1 MQNWAKNITFSSQN
15 YIEIENLTQLQKVIE
30 SSNRLKVV
38 GTSHSFSEIADTT
51 GTLISLKN
59 LDSEIE
65 IDEKSQT
72 VKVSAGTS
80 YANLAKYLEKNGW
93 ALSNLASLGE
103 ITIAGAV
110 MTGTHGSGS
119 NNKVLSDSVV
129 AIEMILA
136 SGDKFV
142 IDRKDFTQFSG
153 FVVSFGALAVFT
165 KLTLKIVKS
174 FSVKQ
179 VVYENIPIQSVLEN
193 FNEIFDRPYS
203 ASYFSNWSPKN
214 TGQIWMKFLDDD
226 KYPELQSKA
235 YGGNLALTNQH
246 PVKVNHPGN
255 CTEQMGVSGKWLF
268 RLPHFKLDSSPASGD
283 EVQTEY
289 LVNRIHVQSYIN
301 ELTKIGEDIA
311 ARVYATEIRTISSDD
326 LWLSGAYGRETVGFH
341 FTWKKSSEVKD
352 FLPVIENILGKYN
365 GRPHWG
371 KLFSTPRAQLI
382 ERYPMYEEFRQLIQ
396 KYDSGNKFRNKFIE
410 QYF

>member
-15 YIEIENLTQLQKVIE
+15 FVEIENLTQLQKVIE
-30 SSNRLKVV
+30 SSNKLKVV

-136 SGDKFV
+136 SGDKLV
-142 IDRKDFTQFSG
+142 IDRKDFAQFPG
-153 FVVSFGALAVFT
+153 F
-165 KLTLKIVKS
+165 IW
-174 FSVKQ
+174 SVGRIYKT
-179 VVYENIPIQSVLEN
+179 YIKNCKKF
-193 FNEIFDRPYS
+193 FNE
-203 ASYFSNWSPKN
+203 
-214 TGQIWMKFLDDD
+214 T
-226 KYPELQSKA
+226 
-235 YGGNLALTNQH
+235 
-246 PVKVNHPGN
+246 
-255 CTEQMGVSGKWLF
+255 
-268 RLPHFKLDSSPASGD
+268 SS
-283 EVQTEY
+283 
-289 LVNRIHVQSYIN
+289 L
-301 ELTKIGEDIA
+301 
-311 ARVYATEIRTISSDD
+311 
-326 LWLSGAYGRETVGFH
+326 
-341 FTWKKSSEVKD
+341 
-352 FLPVIENILGKYN
+352 
-365 GRPHWG
+365 
-371 KLFSTPRAQLI
+371 
-382 ERYPMYEEFRQLIQ
+382 
-396 KYDSGNKFRNKFIE
+396 
-410 QYF
+410 

>member
-30 SSNRLKVV
+30 SSNKLKVV

-103 ITIAGAV
+103 ISIAGAV

-129 AIEMILA
+129 AIEMILS

-142 IDRKDFTQFSG
+142 IDRKNFAQFSG

-165 KLTLKIVKS
+165 KLTLKIVRS

-179 VVYENIPIQSVLEN
+179 VVYENVPIQSVLEN

-235 YGGNLALTNQH
+235 YGGNLALSNQH
-246 PVKVNHPGN
+246 PVKVNDPGN
-255 CTEQMGVSGKWLF
+255 CTEQMGVAGKWLF
-268 RLPHFKLDSSPASGD
+268 RLPHFRLNSSPASGD

-289 LVNRIHVQSYIN
+289 LVDRDHVQGYIN

-341 FTWKKSSEVKD
+341 FTWKKSPEVKD
-352 FLPVIENILGKYN
+352 FLPEIENILGKNN

-382 ERYPMYEEFRQLIQ
+382 DRYPMYEEFRQLIQ

>member
-15 YIEIENLTQLQKVIE
+15 FVEIENITQLQKIIE
-30 SSNRLKVV
+30 SSNKLKVV
-38 GTSHSFSEIADTT
+38 GTGHSFSEIADTT
-51 GTLISLKN
+51 GTLVSLKN

-65 IDEKSQT
+65 IDEISQT
-72 VKVSAGTS
+72 VKVAAGTS

-93 ALSNLASLGE
+93 AVANLASLGE
-103 ITIAGAV
+103 ITIAGAI

-136 SGDKFV
+136 SGDKLV
-142 IDRKDFTQFSG
+142 IDRKDFAQFPG

-179 VVYENIPIQSVLEN
+179 VVYENIPIQSILEN
-193 FNEIFDRPYS
+193 FNEIFDTPYS

-214 TGQIWMKFLDDD
+214 TGQIWMKFLDNN
-226 KYPELQSKA
+226 KFPELKSNA
-235 YGGNLALTNQH
+235 YGGNLAKSNQH
-246 PVKVNHPGN
+246 PVKVNQPDN
-255 CTEQMGVSGKWLF
+255 CTEQMGVSGKWLY

-289 LVNRIHVQSYIN
+289 LVDRKHVQSYIN
-301 ELTKIGEDIA
+301 ELMKIGEDIA

-326 LWLSGAYGRETVGFH
+326 LWLSGAYERETVGFH
-341 FTWKKSSEVKD
+341 FTWKKSSEIKE
-352 FLPVIENILGKYN
+352 FLPVIENILGKNN

-371 KLFSTPRAQLI
+371 KLFSTTKAQLT
-382 ERYPMYEEFRQLIQ
+382 ERYPKYEEFRKLIHE
-396 KYDSGNKFRNKFIE
+396 YDSGNKFGNNFIE

>member
-1 MQNWAKNITFSSQN
+1 
-15 YIEIENLTQLQKVIE
+15 
-30 SSNRLKVV
+30 
-38 GTSHSFSEIADTT
+38 
-51 GTLISLKN
+51 
-59 LDSEIE
+59 
-65 IDEKSQT
+65 
-72 VKVSAGTS
+72 
-80 YANLAKYLEKNGW
+80 
-93 ALSNLASLGE
+93 
-103 ITIAGAV
+103 
-110 MTGTHGSGS
+110 
-119 NNKVLSDSVV
+119 
-129 AIEMILA
+129 
-136 SGDKFV
+136 
-142 IDRKDFTQFSG
+142 
-153 FVVSFGALAVFT
+153 
-165 KLTLKIVKS
+165 
-174 FSVKQ
+174 
-179 VVYENIPIQSVLEN
+179 
-193 FNEIFDRPYS
+193 
-203 ASYFSNWSPKN
+203 
-214 TGQIWMKFLDDD
+214 MKFLDDD

-255 CTEQMGVSGKWLF
+255 CTEQMEVTGKWLF

-289 LVNRIHVQSYIN
+289 LVDRIHVQGYIN

-352 FLPVIENILGKYN
+352 FLPVIENILGKNN

-396 KYDSGNKFRNKFIE
+396 KYDSGNKFRNKFID

>member
-15 YIEIENLTQLQKVIE
+15 YIEIENFTQLQKVIE
-30 SSNRLKVV
+30 SSNKIKVV
-38 GTSHSFSEIADTT
+38 GTGHSFSKIADTT

-59 LDSEIE
+59 LDAEIE

-72 VKVSAGTS
+72 VRVSAGTS
-80 YANLAKYLEKNGW
+80 YANLAKYLEKYGW

-119 NNKVLSDSVV
+119 ENKVLSDSVV
-129 AIEMILA
+129 AIEMVLA
-136 SGDKFV
+136 SGDKLV
-142 IDRKDFTQFSG
+142 IDRKDFAQFHG
-153 FVVSFGALAVFT
+153 FVVSFGALGVFT

-255 CTEQMGVSGKWLF
+255 CTEQMEVTGKWLF

-289 LVNRIHVQSYIN
+289 LVDRIHVQGYIN

-352 FLPVIENILGKYN
+352 FLPVIENILGKNN

-396 KYDSGNKFRNKFIE
+396 KYDSGNKFRNKFID

>member
-15 YIEIENLTQLQKVIE
+15 FIEIENITQLQKVIE
-30 SSNRLKVV
+30 SSNKLKVV
-38 GTSHSFSEIADTT
+38 GTGHSFSEIADTT

-59 LDSEIE
+59 LDPEIE

-72 VKVSAGTS
+72 VKVAAGTS

-93 ALSNLASLGE
+93 AISNLASLGE
-103 ITIAGAV
+103 ITIAGAI

-142 IDRKDFTQFSG
+142 IDRKDFAQFPG

-179 VVYENIPIQSVLEN
+179 VVYENIPIQSILEN
-193 FNEIFDRPYS
+193 FNEIFDKPYS
-203 ASYFSNWSPKN
+203 ASYFNNWSPKN
-214 TGQIWMKFLDDD
+214 TGQIWMKFLDND
-226 KYPELQSKA
+226 KFPELQSNA
-235 YGGNLALTNQH
+235 YGGNLAKTNQH
-246 PVKVNHPGN
+246 PVKVNHPDN
-255 CTEQMGVSGKWLF
+255 CTEQMGVAGKWLF

-289 LVNRIHVQSYIN
+289 LVDRKHVQSYIN
-301 ELTKIGEDIA
+301 ELIKIGEDIA
-311 ARVYATEIRTISSDD
+311 VRVYATEIRTISSDD
-326 LWLSGAYGRETVGFH
+326 LWLSGAYERETVGFH
-341 FTWKKSSEVKD
+341 FTWKKSSEIKE
-352 FLPVIENILGKYN
+352 FLPVIENILGKNN

-371 KLFSTPRAQLI
+371 KLFSTTKAQLI
-382 ERYPMYEEFRQLIQ
+382 ERYPKYEEFRNLIH
-396 KYDSGNKFRNKFIE
+396 KYDSGNKFGNKFIE

>member
-15 YIEIENLTQLQKVIE
+15 YIEIENFTQLQKVIE
-30 SSNRLKVV
+30 SSNKIKVV
-38 GTSHSFSEIADTT
+38 GTGHSFSKIADTT

-59 LDSEIE
+59 LDAEIE

-72 VKVSAGTS
+72 VRVSAGTS
-80 YANLAKYLEKNGW
+80 YANLAKYLEKYGW

-119 NNKVLSDSVV
+119 ENKVLSDSVV

-136 SGDKFV
+136 SGDKLV
-142 IDRKDFTQFSG
+142 IDRKDFAQFHG
-153 FVVSFGALAVFT
+153 FVVSFGALGVFT

-255 CTEQMGVSGKWLF
+255 CTEQMEVTGKWLF

-289 LVNRIHVQSYIN
+289 LVDRIHVQGYIN

-352 FLPVIENILGKYN
+352 FLPVIENILGKNN